1 MNKTIYSKKIAE
13 SLSSGNHPKEF
24 ATLFVALL
32 RQLAMGGPVSRE
44 KLAGALGWSGARVAT
59 VLEQAPGTEY
69 DDEANI
75 IGLGLTLR
83 ETSHV
88 FEVDGRH
95 LYTWCALDTL
105 MFPALTGKIARVTSR
120 CAATGRPITLTVAPE
135 AVLHVEPAE
144 AMVSLRTPDTSPD
157 IRCSFCCHVHFFAS
171 PSIANSWASTHQGIE
186 VVPVESAFELGHDVS
201 FSRGQ
206 SSGNPRGH
214 RKLPDGLR
222 GGKIGAPDGFGLPF
236 LCGNGRHHARLH
248 LLGSNRL
255 QGGTLR
261 YAYVV
266 NIERHLQLGS
276 WGLRP

>member
-1 MNKTIYSKKIAE
+1 MDKTIYSKKIAE

-120 CAATGRPITLTVAPE
+120 CAATRACGRAATGGRTSSDAPGGCRGE
-135 AVLHVEPAE
+135 GCQP
-144 AMVSLRTPDTSPD
+144 LRAGART
-157 IRCSFCCHVHFFAS
+157 REHAS
-171 PSIANSWASTHQGIE
+171 
-186 VVPVESAFELGHDVS
+186 
-201 FSRGQ
+201 
-206 SSGNPRGH
+206 GH
-214 RKLPDGLR
+214 RSDRQSPGDRPRLP
-222 GGKIGAPDGFGLPF
+222 A
-236 LCGNGRHHARLH
+236 AY
-248 LLGSNRL
+248 
-255 QGGTLR
+255 QGQAQALATPI
-261 YAYVV
+261 AC
-266 NIERHLQLGS
+266 
-276 WGLRP
+276 